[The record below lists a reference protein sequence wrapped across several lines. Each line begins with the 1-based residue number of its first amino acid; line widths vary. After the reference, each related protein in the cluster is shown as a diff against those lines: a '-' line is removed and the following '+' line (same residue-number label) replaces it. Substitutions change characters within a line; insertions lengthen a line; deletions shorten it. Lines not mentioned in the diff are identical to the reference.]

1 MIIDIRGWKN
11 FILIPYF
18 YPEGRWLYAGGLL
31 IPLFRS

>member
-1 MIIDIRGWKN
+1 MIINIRGWTN

-31 IPLFRS
+31 IPG